1 MKYEINV
8 LNVPNQSFSFN
19 LADEDGNLYALD
31 MKLRTLPDRNMIADI
46 YLNGEMVITSAMCC
60 DRMPMMPTNVLN
72 GNIYFED
79 VFGKSDPVYEGLGEQ
94 YKLIYDTE
102 FRLG

>member
-8 LNVPNQSFSFN
+8 LNVPNQSFSYN
-19 LADEDGNLYALD
+19 LADDNGNLYAID
-31 MKLRTLPDRNMIADI
+31 MKLRTLPDGNMITDI
-46 YLNGEMVITSAMCC
+46 YLDGELVIASAMCC
-60 DRMPMMPTNVLN
+60 DRMPLMPTNVLN

-79 VFGKSDPVYEGLGEQ
+79 VFGESDPVYVGLGEQ